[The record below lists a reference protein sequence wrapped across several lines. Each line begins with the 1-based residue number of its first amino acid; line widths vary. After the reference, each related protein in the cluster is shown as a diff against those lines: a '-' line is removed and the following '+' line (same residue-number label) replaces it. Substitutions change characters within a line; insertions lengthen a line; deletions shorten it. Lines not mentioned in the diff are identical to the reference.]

1 MTISHGQ
8 KPTTQPPLADGEPL
22 NAQIY
27 QRLRWALI
35 LGDYEPGD
43 RMSIRSI
50 ATELA
55 SGLMPV
61 REALQRLA
69 SERALTSANKRSFRV
84 SELQPGQASDLFF
97 VRARLESIA
106 TELAT
111 PMMTQ
116 GQIERLDELARLMDE
131 DIERENIRE
140 FLARNYTF
148 HFTIYTAARNEEL
161 VHVIENLWAQSGPF
175 LAQGVRRHGMSQ
187 EWRLFHSKIAAAI
200 RARDASLASSL
211 IETDISWGVEEFR
224 KLANHK
230 P

>member
-1 MTISHGQ
+1 MTNSQGQ
-8 KPTTQPPLADGEPL
+8 MRTTQPLVSDGGPL

-35 LGDYEPGD
+35 VGDYEPGD

-50 ATELA
+50 ATELD

-61 REALQRLA
+61 REALKRLA
-69 SERALTSANKRSFRV
+69 SERALSSATKRSFRV
-84 SELQPGQASDLFF
+84 TELQPGQASELFF
-97 VRARLESIA
+97 VRARLEGVA

-116 GQIERLDELARLMDE
+116 GQVDRLDELAQLMDQ

-200 RARDASLASSL
+200 RARDAALASSL

-224 KLANHK
+224 KLAKQN

>member
-1 MTISHGQ
+1 M
-8 KPTTQPPLADGEPL
+8 QPLLTDGEPL

-27 QRLRWALI
+27 QKLRWALI

-50 ATELA
+50 ATELE

-61 REALQRLA
+61 REALHRLA
-69 SERALTSANKRSFRV
+69 SERALSSASKRSFRV
-84 SELQPGQASDLFF
+84 SELQPDQASDLFF
-97 VRARLESIA
+97 VRARLEGVA

-116 GQIERLDELARLMDE
+116 SQIKRLEELATLMDE
-131 DIERENIRE
+131 DIEQENIRE

-148 HFTIYTAARNEEL
+148 HFSIYTAAGNDAL
-161 VHVIENLWAQSGPF
+161 VHVVENLWAQSGPF

-224 KLANHK
+224 KLADHR
-230 P
+230 